1 MSATVLDEARTAS
14 FTESTDS
21 TAGATAWVVGILLF
35 SSACIIVGLLWDI
48 SWHMSIGRDTLWSPP
63 HVLEQLGAGVA
74 GLACGWLALRTTFG
88 RAPELRAQSVRFWG
102 FRAPLGAWVAIW
114 GALAMI
120 FSVPFDDW
128 WHNAYGL
135 DVEILSPPHIVLLAG
150 MIAIQMGAILLA
162 LGHQNRADS
171 HRTRAFAIAYTVA
184 AGAMIAMVATILSEF
199 ILQPND
205 WRRAFPYQVAAAAFP
220 LFLVASARAG
230 RIRFPATVT
239 AAFFLLIFAGTQWVL
254 VQFPA
259 TPRLTPIMRPV
270 THMVAFGFPLL
281 LVVPAFVIDLIHRR
295 RGDRDRDWLT
305 AAMMGVAFVAA
316 LLAVQWPFTTF
327 LVSSP
332 LAQNDLFL
340 ADHWPYWATTGA
352 WQAQFWDPESG
363 ATFTAGLGIAALLA
377 VASAGAGLR
386 WGRWLRGVQR

>member
-1 MSATVLDEARTAS
+1 
-14 FTESTDS
+14 
-21 TAGATAWVVGILLF
+21 
-35 SSACIIVGLLWDI
+35 
-48 SWHMSIGRDTLWSPP
+48 
-63 HVLEQLGAGVA
+63 
-74 GLACGWLALRTTFG
+74 
-88 RAPELRAQSVRFWG
+88 
-102 FRAPLGAWVAIW
+102 
-114 GALAMI
+114 
-120 FSVPFDDW
+120 
-128 WHNAYGL
+128 
-135 DVEILSPPHIVLLAG
+135 
-150 MIAIQMGAILLA
+150 
-162 LGHQNRADS
+162 
-171 HRTRAFAIAYTVA
+171 
-184 AGAMIAMVATILSEF
+184 
-199 ILQPND
+199 
-205 WRRAFPYQVAAAAFP
+205 
-220 LFLVASARAG
+220 
-230 RIRFPATVT
+230 
-239 AAFFLLIFAGTQWVL
+239 
-254 VQFPA
+254 
-259 TPRLTPIMRPV
+259 MRPV

-363 ATFTAGLGIAALLA
+363 ATFATGLGIAALLA